1 MVPLLLVGPF
11 VFSVVCLWSLSCCA
25 LRFGLQHEGLTN
37 VNTRKRMFYPLDIA
51 TDTVQRTRLRTPLIL
66 RTIAP
71 QPSTMLQT
79 GIRMRKFIK

>member
-1 MVPLLLVGPF
+1 MLCG
-11 VFSVVCLWSLSCCA
+11 SGCNTLS
-25 LRFGLQHEGLTN
+25 HEGLTN

-71 QPSTMLQT
+71 QTSTMLQT
-79 GIRMRKFIK
+79 GIHCTYEKIH